1 MLAIQD
7 DTEVHVN
14 GEKLIEDANETK
26 HVLQLAV
33 NDRPYEETLM
43 AFSHALE
50 LFSKIDCINGH
61 LLERMVYI
69 YMAYINLFY
78 IVLEFYNGDKSVA

>member
-1 MLAIQD
+1 MSMVRNSLKMQMR
-7 DTEVHVN
+7 
-14 GEKLIEDANETK
+14 LK

-50 LFSKIDCINGH
+50 LSSKIDYINGC
-61 LLERMVYI
+61 LVERMVYI
-69 YMAYINLFY
+69 YMAYINFRF
-78 IVLEFYNGDKSVA
+78 I